1 MRRKPKL
8 STKQKVD
15 ICEQYFNTA
24 NLKVTKNAE
33 NKFTNIGKFI
43 SA

>member
-24 NLKVTKNAE
+24 NLKVTP
-33 NKFTNIGKFI
+33 FGKI
-43 SA
+43 